1 MATIA
6 INVPVEGIEIDVAI
20 TAASGANLVAD
31 TRYSVENS
39 GDNPILIIEA
49 TSEPSDFG
57 DSAGTFLLP
66 RPYWPSPS
74 RKLHTPGVAII
85 SKASDNFYMYGIK
98 GPATAVVN
106 LAP

>member
-1 MATIA
+1 MATTA
-6 INVPVEGIEIDVAI
+6 ISVPVAGVEIDVAI
-20 TAASGANLVAD
+20 TAASGDNLVAD

-49 TSEPSDFG
+49 DAEPSDFE
-57 DSAGTFLLP
+57 DADGTWLAP

-74 RKLHTPGVAII
+74 RKLHQPGVAII
-85 SKASDNFYMYGIK
+85 LKASDNFYMYGIK
-98 GPATAVVN
+98 GPARAVVN